1 MYQIEG
7 WILSSIQ
14 QFRMFA
20 ENFPLRKDLQL
31 EFMRHVVIYKELKG
45 KIIRDLVQEESSQ
58 EERDS
63 YIARMEKELEE
74 FMLTDKADI
83 WNVFELTENEQFNQ
97 KIQEIIL
104 FFSPNRAPE
113 AIL

>member
-1 MYQIEG
+1 
-7 WILSSIQ
+7 
-14 QFRMFA
+14 
-20 ENFPLRKDLQL
+20 
-31 EFMRHVVIYKELKG
+31 
-45 KIIRDLVQEESSQ
+45 
-58 EERDS
+58 
-63 YIARMEKELEE
+63 MEKELEE